1 MYPFIDEVIFMREV
15 AERAYNEELIL
26 LKDKKKFTA
35 AKLSELSGININTIK
50 SWLVNPLSAKWRKL
64 DRNIFYLIK
73 SKIIFIDDKNSLD
86 QRGHTEF
93 LSGLIDDALLLAKNS
108 ILSKQPLNESDL
120 SFITQALEI
129 NGILRWRID
138 ALIPQDKEEMEYL
151 VNLKN
156 GDVLPLS
163 TESNEL
169 ESNFILRE
177 VISIYN

>member
-1 MYPFIDEVIFMREV
+1 MYPFIDEAILMREI

-26 LKDKKKFTA
+26 LKDKKKLTA
-35 AKLSELSGININTIK
+35 AKLSELSDININTIK
-50 SWLVNPLSAKWRKL
+50 SWLVNPSSAKWRKL

-73 SKIIFIDDKNSLD
+73 SKIIFFDDKNSLD
-86 QRGHTEF
+86 HRGHTEF

-138 ALIPQDKEEMEYL
+138 ALIPQDKEEIEYFE
-151 VNLKN
+151 NLKS
-156 GDVLPLS
+156 DEVHLLS
-163 TESNEL
+163 NQSNEI
-169 ESNFILRE
+169 ETNFVLSVLSD
-177 VISIYN
+177 VI